1 MTTIAANPAMP
12 NAGLREGKPGSDN
25 DFSAALA
32 GACHEDESA
41 VLKQQDPEE
50 RRLPRGAQEAACT
63 DWYNE
68 AAAIANGVVLRL
80 LVEGTEA
87 LRRWFSDPDNRA
99 VVEQSLDRLD
109 DLLWMLERRCG
120 DFLPASAMED
130 VRGMRDALE
139 RLREAMR
146 MGLWEQ
152 VQSLAGMVW
161 EGLKALGRTL
171 RSLGAEVLWLV
182 PAAAEG
188 FMQRQNP

>member
-12 NAGLREGKPGSDN
+12 TIGLPGAKHNSDN
-25 DFSAALA
+25 GFSAALA
-32 GACHEDESA
+32 GACHESA
-41 VLKQQDPEE
+41 VLKQQDSG
-50 RRLPRGAQEAACT
+50 RLLPRGAQEAACT

-80 LVEGTEA
+80 LVEGPEA
-87 LRRWFSDPDNRA
+87 LRRWFANPDNRA

-171 RSLGAEVLWLV
+171 RSLGAEGVIILRNVAGGAWQ
-182 PAAAEG
+182 P
-188 FMQRQNP
+188 QNP

>member
-12 NAGLREGKPGSDN
+12 TIGLSGDKHNSDN

-41 VLKQQDPEE
+41 VLKQQGSGRP
-50 RRLPRGAQEAACT
+50 LPRGAQEAACT

-99 VVEQSLDRLD
+99 VVEESLDRLD

-139 RLREAMR
+139 RLRGAMR
-146 MGLWEQ
+146 MGLWER

-161 EGLKALGRTL
+161 EGLQALGRTL

>member
-12 NAGLREGKPGSDN
+12 NAGLREGKPDSDN
-25 DFSAALA
+25 LFSAALA
-32 GACHEDESA
+32 GARDENT
-41 VLKQQDPEE
+41 VLKQQDPE
-50 RRLPRGAQEAACT
+50 RRIPRAAQEAVCT
-63 DWYNE
+63 NMYNE
-68 AAAIANGVVLRL
+68 AAEIANGVVLRL
-80 LVEGTEA
+80 LVEGTET
-87 LRRWFSDPDNRA
+87 LRRWFADPDNRA
-99 VVEQSLDRLD
+99 VVEESLDRLD
-109 DLLWMLERRCG
+109 DLLRALEHQCG

-161 EGLKALGRTL
+161 EGLQALGRTL